1 MRALTLSLCL
11 AVSAAVVAAPVTAHA
26 KKAKPKRAKPK
37 KAKPKK
43 MSKRDRTRAKKA
55 FERGYKLF
63 QELDYK
69 QALKSFQESYNLSG
83 FAGVLYYIGLC
94 YQKLGNYR
102 VSIAKLEDFLRLDQN
117 APESEHDNARGQIED
132 MKKRLA
138 EEDKIREQERE
149 EAEARL
155 QANLQ
160 SQEQDRRQDDS
171 LLKSWK
177 FWTVV
182 GVVAVAG
189 GVTTYLILS
198 SDDGIPDSDL
208 GNIDL
213 RNTALLRF

>member
-1 MRALTLSLCL
+1 
-11 AVSAAVVAAPVTAHA
+11 
-26 KKAKPKRAKPK
+26 
-37 KAKPKK
+37 
-43 MSKRDRTRAKKA
+43 
-55 FERGYKLF
+55 
-63 QELDYK
+63 
-69 QALKSFQESYNLSG
+69 
-83 FAGVLYYIGLC
+83 
-94 YQKLGNYR
+94 
-102 VSIAKLEDFLRLDQN
+102 
-117 APESEHDNARGQIED
+117 RGQIED